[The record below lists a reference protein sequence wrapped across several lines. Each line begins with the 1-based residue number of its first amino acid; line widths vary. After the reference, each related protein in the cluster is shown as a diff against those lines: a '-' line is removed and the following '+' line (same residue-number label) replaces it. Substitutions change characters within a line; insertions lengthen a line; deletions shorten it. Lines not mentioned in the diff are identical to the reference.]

1 MTDSLHG
8 LWLTSGV
15 RAAQAEALAGSLDVG
30 LGSPGVCPMCLS
42 LVATELDRPDGR
54 AVAGRIT
61 MVASTL
67 WAEGL
72 GEVVRDAVER
82 KARSGVA
89 GAADA
94 LHDLE
99 ARSFRSAIF
108 RAVVRR
114 LARELEADMR
124 RAYLALLN

>member
-1 MTDSLHG
+1 
-8 LWLTSGV
+8 
-15 RAAQAEALAGSLDVG
+15 
-30 LGSPGVCPMCLS
+30 MCLS
-42 LVATELDRPDGR
+42 LVATELDRTDGR

-67 WAEGL
+67 WVEGL

-89 GAADA
+89 DA
-94 LHDLE
+94 TEAPRDLE
-99 ARSFRSAIF
+99 ARGFRSAIF
-108 RAVVRR
+108 RAGVRR
-114 LARELEADMR
+114 LAGELEEDMR

>member
-1 MTDSLHG
+1 
-8 LWLTSGV
+8 
-15 RAAQAEALAGSLDVG
+15 
-30 LGSPGVCPMCLS
+30 MCLS

-82 KARSGVA
+82 KALSGVA
-89 GAADA
+89 DAADA
-94 LHDLE
+94 LRDLE

>member
-1 MTDSLHG
+1 M
-8 LWLTSGV
+8 
-15 RAAQAEALAGSLDVG
+15 
-30 LGSPGVCPMCLS
+30 
-42 LVATELDRPDGR
+42 
-54 AVAGRIT
+54 
-61 MVASTL
+61 
-67 WAEGL
+67 
-72 GEVVRDAVER
+72 RDAVER

-108 RAVVRR
+108 RAVIRR

-124 RAYLALLN
+124 RAYRALLN

>member
-1 MTDSLHG
+1 
-8 LWLTSGV
+8 
-15 RAAQAEALAGSLDVG
+15 
-30 LGSPGVCPMCLS
+30 MCLS
-42 LVATELDRPDGR
+42 LVAAELDRADGR

-67 WAEGL
+67 WVEGL
-72 GEVVRDAVER
+72 GAVVRDAVER

-89 GAADA
+89 DATDA
-94 LHDLE
+94 LCDLE

-114 LARELEADMR
+114 LARELEEDMR